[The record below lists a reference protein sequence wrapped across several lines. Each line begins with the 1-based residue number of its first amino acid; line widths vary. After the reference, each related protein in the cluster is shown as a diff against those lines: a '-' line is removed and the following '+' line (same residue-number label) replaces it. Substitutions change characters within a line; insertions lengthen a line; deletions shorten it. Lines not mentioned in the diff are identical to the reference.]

1 MPSLSDVL
9 ASVDGLRS
17 DTAKRLEAQF
27 PTVAALSA
35 ANREDLEEIKGVGQ
49 VMSGRLLMAAAR
61 AQATMSDPEA
71 ATKSVKD
78 STAATMAVATEV
90 IDAAGKVVG
99 KVAGRSGSASQLVRD
114 AEIAAK
120 TGVYRLHASSDEA
133 IDRTAE
139 AVGPAAATAKAV
151 ADKAIGTAKGA
162 AGKVAGAAGQVG
174 KAATSPARKAMKG
187 KGGTAGRSRPAGS
200 GEPGAGGG
208 EKDDDTSGPDTR
220 GDAG

>member
-90 IDAAGKVVG
+90 IDAAGKVAG
-99 KVAGRSGSASQLVRD
+99 KVAGRSESASQLVRD

-151 ADKAIGTAKGA
+151 ADKAVGTAKDA
-162 AGKVAGAAGQVG
+162 AGKVVGAASQVG
-174 KAATSPARKAMKG
+174 KAATAPARKAMKG
-187 KGGTAGRSRPAGS
+187 KGTAGKARPAGS
-200 GEPGAGGG
+200 GGQGTGGDEPDA
-208 EKDDDTSGPDTR
+208 DTADADVR
-220 GDAG
+220 GDDG